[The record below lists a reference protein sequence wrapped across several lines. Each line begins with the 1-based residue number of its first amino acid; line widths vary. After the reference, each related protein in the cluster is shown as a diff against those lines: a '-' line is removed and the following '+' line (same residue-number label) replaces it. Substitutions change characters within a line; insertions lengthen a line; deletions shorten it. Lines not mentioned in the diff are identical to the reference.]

1 MKAAESVLKSNLVIQ
16 TAFLGDLI
24 LSIPLLQRIKKI
36 FPDDKLIVMCKSG
49 LGEFLLKE
57 QLVDEVIE
65 VEKGSAVSYRQARE
79 ELNKFQLRN
88 VYCVHRSVRSLFF
101 SAGLTAQ
108 KKIGFSS
115 LLGFWIF
122 DEVIDYPTNNPEVLR
137 QFAILETSDPETLE
151 QLAVE
156 DFSVLNQAS
165 LPMVPAYFSFPAVGG
180 KRVPSKRVGL
190 FPGSVWATKKW
201 TKAGFAELAVLLIK
215 AGYQIDLLGGPT
227 EKKLCDEIA
236 MQAGDV
242 KVLAGSLTIAETI
255 SKLAEYDLVVTNDS
269 APTHMAAYQ
278 NTPVLTIFGPTTLKQ
293 GFRPWSNNAVV
304 VENTLLTC
312 RPCGKHGHNV
322 CPLTHHNCM
331 NTISA
336 AEVFAKALQVLN
348 GQR

>member
-65 VEKGSAVSYRQARE
+65 VEKGSAVSYRQARTA
-79 ELNKFQLRN
+79 LRAHPLRH
-88 VYCVHRSVRSLFF
+88 VYCVHRSMRSLLFA
-101 SAGLTAQ
+101 AGLKAQ
-108 KKIGFSS
+108 KKFGFSS

-137 QFAILETSDPETLE
+137 QMAILETSDPETLV
-151 QLAVE
+151 QLAAE
-156 DFSVLNQAS
+156 DYSVLNDAG
-165 LPMVPAYFSFPAVGG
+165 LPAVPPFFSFERPVR